1 MRAMHQTTDDHIVDY
16 TPPGLLLDRLGRR
29 ASLFLAGALLLVI
42 GLVDYATGYALHQS
56 PLYLVPIAVA
66 AWAGGA
72 RGGLVAAL
80 LASPLWLA
88 AFRTEHLTTNY
99 GVYLWE
105 TLGTLG
111 GFAVVVWLVVHLRQ
125 ALSQADERFVRM
137 LEGLRAAIY
146 VVDEERQSLLYANPE
161 MQRLDSRLAEIGPRA
176 FEAQFVGEPAASNA
190 NQPPAPGF
198 VSGALRHTA
207 TGRWYRLQEGS
218 IPWGKWR
225 NVKLKVLNDV
235 TEQKNAQMLREQ
247 RRESVHQASRLSTLA
262 EIASTL
268 AHEINQPLMVIATYT
283 DACQRLLRAPQVD
296 HAEIIAVLGKCHAQA
311 VRASSIIERL
321 REFIRQRR
329 HQPVPWPVAA
339 LVSEAL
345 DVSRSLLEEA
355 QVGVDSRQVAGDLIV
370 VGDRILLVQILV
382 NLIRNAIDAMRTVAE
397 SERRLTIAAASATDD
412 QEVLISI
419 ADCGCGLPTSDSEEL
434 FMPFYTTKGEGLGL
448 GLAICRSVAESH
460 GGRLWATGNAEDGA
474 TFFLAIP
481 VETTAA

>member
-1 MRAMHQTTDDHIVDY
+1 MHQTTDDHIVDY

-56 PLYLVPIAVA
+56 PLYLVPIAIA

-125 ALSQADERFVRM
+125 ALSQADARFVRM

-146 VVDEERQSLLYANPE
+146 VVDEERQRLLYANPE
-161 MQRLDSRLAEIGPRA
+161 MQLLDSSLAEMGPRA
-176 FEAQFVGEPAASNA
+176 FEARFAREPAASNA
-190 NQPPAPGF
+190 SQPPTGF
-198 VSGALRHTA
+198 VSGALRHPA
-207 TGRWYRLQEGS
+207 TRRWYRLQEVS
-218 IPWGKWR
+218 IPWGRRR

-235 TEQKNAQMLREQ
+235 TEEKNAQILREQ

-262 EIASTL
+262 EITSTL
-268 AHEINQPLMVIATYT
+268 AHEINQPLTVIATYT
-283 DACQRLLRAPQVD
+283 DACQRLLQEPQVD
-296 HAEIIAVLGKCHAQA
+296 HAEIIAVLGRCHAQA
-311 VRASSIIERL
+311 VRVSSIIERL
-321 REFIRQRR
+321 REFIHQRR
-329 HQPVPWPVAA
+329 HQPAAWSVAV
-339 LVSEAL
+339 LVAEAL

-355 QVGVDSRQVAGDLIV
+355 GVRVDSERVERNLV
-370 VGDRILLVQILV
+370 LLGDRILLVKLRV
-382 NLIRNAIDAMRTVAE
+382 NLIRNAIDAMRATPE
-397 SERRLTIAAASATDD
+397 SERRLTIAAAPDAAG
-412 QEVLISI
+412 EEILISV
-419 ADCGCGLPTSDSEEL
+419 ADRGCGLTTADSEEL
-434 FMPFYTTKGEGLGL
+434 CRSFDTTKSDGLGL
-448 GLAICRSVAESH
+448 GLAICRSIAESH
-460 GGRLWATGNAEDGA
+460 RGRLWATGNPEGGA

-481 VETTAA
+481 VETMSA